1 MKFTFFT
8 IILFLLA
15 GQLFAQQMDYEPQD
29 QVILKSICEK
39 LQPEKNTSTAN
50 LVELVGK
57 EFMGTPYV
65 ANTLEKMPEHLV
77 INLRELDCTTFGEN
91 CLVIARIIKSGDT
104 SFENYANELQKLR
117 YRNGMIDGYPSRL
130 HYFSDWIYENAQ
142 RGFLKRVSEEI
153 SHVPYPMET
162 NFMSTHPDS
171 YPQLKDNKD
180 FVQKLKKKE
189 AEISAR
195 KMYFLPKEKL
205 AEYESQLRDG
215 DIVGLTTSVPGLD
228 ITHVGIIVHV
238 GDRVHLM
245 HASSNEMKVIISE
258 QPLEEYL
265 KGRNSVTGIMVAR
278 PL

>member
-77 INLRELDCTTFGEN
+77 INIRELDCTTFGEN